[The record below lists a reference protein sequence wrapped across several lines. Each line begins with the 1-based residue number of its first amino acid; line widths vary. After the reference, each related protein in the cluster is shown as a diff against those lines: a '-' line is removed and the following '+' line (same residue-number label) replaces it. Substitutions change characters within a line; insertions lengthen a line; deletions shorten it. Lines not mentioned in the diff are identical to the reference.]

1 MSCIF
6 SRVVRQEFIR
16 CVIWNTS
23 QRCKHDGTR
32 PSVKSVPKKELDK
45 FRQFLLSKFLQFVKG
60 YEKVLES
67 KFPAAMRVYRM
78 FMVGSMDFYKDMKQ
92 FFKVTKK
99 IHSSVDGFRDLPRKE
114 IELYYK
120 MRKDVYKVAPVLL
133 LSTLPF
139 ANYVVF
145 PMAYLFPRQLLC
157 SHFWSLQQR
166 LEFSLHNHRLRL
178 YNYRPVFRALQAQV
192 DNLKSHP
199 LEAQWSHA
207 LSLVGSGIHPSP
219 DEILSCI
226 DLFCDYPYDI
236 LHLYTGHVV
245 NIQLFTFFF

>member
-1 MSCIF
+1 M
-6 SRVVRQEFIR
+6 
-16 CVIWNTS
+16 
-23 QRCKHDGTR
+23 
-32 PSVKSVPKKELDK
+32 PKKELDK

-145 PMAYLFPRQLLC
+145 PMA
-157 SHFWSLQQR
+157 
-166 LEFSLHNHRLRL
+166 
-178 YNYRPVFRALQAQV
+178 
-192 DNLKSHP
+192 
-199 LEAQWSHA
+199 
-207 LSLVGSGIHPSP
+207 
-219 DEILSCI
+219 
-226 DLFCDYPYDI
+226 
-236 LHLYTGHVV
+236 
-245 NIQLFTFFF
+245 